1 MRMASSVKFPAPT
14 AAELEEELARERKA
28 RRSRRIVTGSLGTLA
43 VVAALAVLTATLLTP
58 VLRIYG
64 TSMSPTLEE
73 GDLVVTLKTD
83 NLEMGD
89 VVAFYYNNKVLV
101 KRVIAG
107 PGDWVDIADDGTVSV
122 NGKVLDEPYAKD
134 KGLGSCNITL
144 PYQVPDSR
152 VFVMGDHRSTSV
164 DSRSTSVGCVAQDQ
178 VVGKLILR
186 LWPAESFG
194 RI

>member
-1 MRMASSVKFPAPT
+1 MASSVKFPVPT
-14 AAELEEELARERKA
+14 AAELEEELARERRV
-28 RRSRRIVTGSLGTLA
+28 RRSRRIVAGSLGTLA
-43 VVAALAVLTATLLTP
+43 VVAALAVLMATLLTP

-73 GDLVVTLKTD
+73 GNLVVTLKTD
-83 NLEMGD
+83 NLERGD
-89 VVAFYYNNKVLV
+89 VIAFYYNNKVLV

-122 NGKVLDEPYAKD
+122 NGEVLDEPYVKD

-164 DSRSTSVGCVAQDQ
+164 DSRSASVGCVAQDQ
-178 VVGKLILR
+178 VVGKLVLR
-186 LWPAESFG
+186 LWPTEAFG

>member
-1 MRMASSVKFPAPT
+1 MASSVKFPVPT
-14 AAELEEELARERKA
+14 AAELEEELARERRV
-28 RRSRRIVTGSLGTLA
+28 RRSRRIVAGSLGTLA
-43 VVAALAVLTATLLTP
+43 VVAALAVLMATLLTP

-73 GDLVVTLKTD
+73 GNLVVTLKTD
-83 NLEMGD
+83 DLERGD
-89 VVAFYYNNKVLV
+89 VIAFYYNNKVLV

-122 NGKVLDEPYAKD
+122 NGEVLDEPYVKD

-164 DSRSTSVGCVAQDQ
+164 DSRSASVGCVAQDQ
-178 VVGKLILR
+178 VVGKLVLR
-186 LWPAESFG
+186 LWPAEAFG

>member
-1 MRMASSVKFPAPT
+1 MASSVKFPVPT
-14 AAELEEELARERKA
+14 AAELEEELARERRV
-28 RRSRRIVTGSLGTLA
+28 RRSRRIVAGSLGTLA
-43 VVAALAVLTATLLTP
+43 VVAALAVLMATLLTP

-73 GDLVVTLKTD
+73 GNLVVTLKTD
-83 NLEMGD
+83 NLERGD
-89 VVAFYYNNKVLV
+89 VIAFYYNNKVLV

-122 NGKVLDEPYAKD
+122 NGEVLDEPYVKD

-164 DSRSTSVGCVAQDQ
+164 DSRSASVGCVAQDQ
-178 VVGKLILR
+178 VVGKLVLR
-186 LWPAESFG
+186 LWPAEAFG